1 MINEFSLNLS
11 LKPDELSEHLLSEGL
26 QIFFMEV
33 STKQN
38 LHTSLCNVI
47 KELPK
52 KIKKNKTTT
61 TTKLCVNNLRL

>member
-38 LHTSLCNVI
+38 FHTSLCNVI
-47 KELPK
+47 KELLK
-52 KIKKNKTTT
+52 KIKKKRKQQQQQNF
-61 TTKLCVNNLRL
+61 V

>member
-1 MINEFSLNLS
+1 MSLNLS

-38 LHTSLCNVI
+38 FHTSLCNVI
-47 KELPK
+47 KELLK
-52 KIKKNKTTT
+52 KRKKRKKRKT
-61 TTKLCVNNLRL
+61 